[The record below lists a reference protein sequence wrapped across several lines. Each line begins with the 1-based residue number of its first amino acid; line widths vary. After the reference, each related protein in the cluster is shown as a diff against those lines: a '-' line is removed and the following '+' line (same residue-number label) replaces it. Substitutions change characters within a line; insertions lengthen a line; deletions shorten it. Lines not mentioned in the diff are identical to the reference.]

1 MGVID
6 PVEVTLRDG
15 ARLRLF
21 SPVESDAERA
31 LEFFR
36 RVTRTTDNI
45 LSAPED
51 ADALTIDDERRM
63 IETARENPCGLV
75 IVAEPADGGP
85 IVAMCDIRPY
95 RHVRAR
101 HGVVLG
107 ISVAEAWR
115 GRGLGRIMMQRVI
128 DWAREHPTIERITLG
143 VLADSPDAQ
152 RLYRSFGFVETGR
165 LPGFIRMADGRL
177 RDEISMSLY
186 LKEPPRTV
194 PGEVPPLVSADFVR
208 RVVEHERWATERLFD
223 AIETVPQDRRTEP
236 GYQRAIDKVAHILAA
251 RALWLNRMGA
261 SLPVPDAVFP
271 VGWSIADTRA
281 QFEQIQS
288 VWEQW
293 GGILTDA
300 DLSAPLHYSS
310 MDGTQW
316 MNTRADIVLHV
327 CTHGFL
333 HRGQANTLLAQ
344 AGGTPVNMDMIFFL
358 RQSLS

>member
-1 MGVID
+1 MGAID
-6 PVEVTLRDG
+6 PFEVQLRDG

-21 SPVESDAERA
+21 SPGESDAERA

-36 RVTRTTDNI
+36 GVTRTTENI

-51 ADALTIDDERRM
+51 ADGLTIDDERRI
-63 IETARENPCGLV
+63 IETARDNPCGL
-75 IVAEPADGGP
+75 ILVAEPVDGGP

-95 RHVRAR
+95 RQVRAR

-107 ISVAEAWR
+107 ISVAEVWR

-128 DWAREHPTIERITLG
+128 DWAGNHPTIERITLG
-143 VLADSPDAQ
+143 VIADNARAR
-152 RLYRSFGFVETGR
+152 RLYASLGFVEDGCIR
-165 LPGFIRMADGRL
+165 GFIRMADGRL

-194 PGEVPPLVSADFVR
+194 PGGVPPLVTPDFAR

-223 AIETVPQDRRTEP
+223 AIETVPQDRRSEP
-236 GYQRAIDKVAHILAA
+236 GYQRAIDKVAHIIGA
-251 RALWLNRMGA
+251 RAVWLNRMGT
-261 SLPVPDAVFP
+261 PVEVPDAVFP
-271 VGWSIADTRA
+271 VGWSLETTRERFA
-281 QFEQIQS
+281 EVQTA
-288 VWEQW
+288 WERW
-293 GGILTDA
+293 SATLTDA
-300 DLSAPLHYSS
+300 DLAAPLHYTST
-310 MDGTQW
+310 DGTRW
-316 MNTRADIVLHV
+316 MNTCADIVLHV

-358 RQSLS
+358 RRTLP